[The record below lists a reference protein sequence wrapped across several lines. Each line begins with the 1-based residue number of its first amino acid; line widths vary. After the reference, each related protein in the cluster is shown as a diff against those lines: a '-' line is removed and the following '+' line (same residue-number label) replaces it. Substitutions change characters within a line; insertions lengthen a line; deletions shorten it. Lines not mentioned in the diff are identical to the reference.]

1 MARSLSEM
9 RERSRERAQAR
20 AAARAEL
27 KNTAYEIF
35 IGALSILSIINLVL
49 VYAMAGDTALE
60 LVLSVMNAL
69 FSAIFLGDFIYRI
82 STAPSAMHYFFRGF
96 GWADL
101 LASLPFP
108 QFKILRLFRLL
119 RVFRLL
125 RDLGPRTVWSTL
137 IHDRANSALMTLLL
151 MGVLVLQFGSI
162 SILAVEQDADGA
174 NITSAS
180 DALWY
185 TLVTISTVGYGDQ
198 YPVTNAG
205 RLIGALI
212 IVVGV
217 GIFGTFTGYLA
228 NLFLGP
234 RKAAEPAETD
244 AATAAPADT
253 AASTPA
259 GATAAAT
266 PSLAD
271 HAARGVAAGAVAGA
285 VSSGIAAGQG
295 SGPGAPVAGTPESPR
310 LEPVQL
316 PGEADG
322 TVERLRALLE
332 ESELAMAEMRRL
344 LAHAAP

>member
-1 MARSLSEM
+1 MARSLSDM
-9 RERSRERAQAR
+9 RERSRAR
-20 AAARAEL
+20 AKARAEARSEL

-35 IGALSILSIINLVL
+35 IGALSIISILNLVL
-49 VYAMAGDTALE
+49 MYAIAGDTALE

-82 STAPSAMHYFFRGF
+82 STAPKASRYFFRGF

-125 RDLGPRTVWSTL
+125 RELGPRTVWTTL

-151 MGVLVLQFGSI
+151 MGILVLQFGSI
-162 SILAVEQDADGA
+162 SILYVEEDADGA

-185 TLVTISTVGYGDQ
+185 TIVTISTVGYGDQ
-198 YPVTNAG
+198 YPVTNVG
-205 RLIGALI
+205 RMIGTLI

-234 RKAAEPAETD
+234 RKAAEDAETD
-244 AATAAPADT
+244 AE
-253 AASTPA
+253 TPA
-259 GATAAAT
+259 ATDGATTSHTEA
-266 PSLAD
+266 PSIAD
-271 HAARGVAAGAVAGA
+271 HAAKGVAAGAVAGA
-285 VSSGIAAGQG
+285 VKAGAAVGQG
-295 SGPGAPVAGTPESPR
+295 SGPGAPIAGTPESPG
-310 LEPVQL
+310 LEPQAVA
-316 PGEADG
+316 PESPEH
-322 TVERLRALLE
+322 TVERLRALLAQSE
-332 ESELAMAEMRRL
+332 ETMAEMRRL
-344 LAHAAP
+344 LADATR